1 MKTCVGYVRYSV
13 DVPHMIEK
21 QKEILVERA
30 SQLQLE
36 LLAIYCEVIGDTQP
50 IQDRS
55 EMAKAIKY
63 IEKANADY
71 LLVTNAN
78 RVTRSDLGVAFFEE
92 TILKPLGAKLLV
104 CNEANIIIERP
115 IE

>member
-13 DVPHMIEK
+13 DVPHMMEQ
-21 QKEILVERA
+21 QKEILVEKA

-50 IQDRS
+50 IQDRP
-55 EMAKAIKY
+55 EMAKAIKA
-63 IEKANADY
+63 IEKANADH

-92 TILKPLGAKLLV
+92 TILKPLGAKLFV
-104 CNEANIIIERP
+104 CNEANVIIDRTIK
-115 IE
+115 

>member
-1 MKTCVGYVRYSV
+1 MKTCVGYVKYSV

-21 QKEILVERA
+21 QKTLLVERA
-30 SQLQLE
+30 FQLQLE

-78 RVTRSDLGVAFFEE
+78 RVTKSDLGVAFFEE
-92 TILKPLGAKLLV
+92 TILKPLGAELLV
-104 CNEANIIIERP
+104 CNEANFIIETP
-115 IE
+115 IK

>member
-50 IQDRS
+50 I
-55 EMAKAIKY
+55 
-63 IEKANADY
+63 
-71 LLVTNAN
+71 
-78 RVTRSDLGVAFFEE
+78 
-92 TILKPLGAKLLV
+92 
-104 CNEANIIIERP
+104 
-115 IE
+115 

>member
-50 IQDRS
+50 VQDRS
-55 EMAKAIKY
+55 EIAKAIKY
-63 IEKANADY
+63 IENVHADY

-92 TILKPLGAKLLV
+92 TILKPLGAELLV
-104 CNEANIIIERP
+104 CNEANFIIETP